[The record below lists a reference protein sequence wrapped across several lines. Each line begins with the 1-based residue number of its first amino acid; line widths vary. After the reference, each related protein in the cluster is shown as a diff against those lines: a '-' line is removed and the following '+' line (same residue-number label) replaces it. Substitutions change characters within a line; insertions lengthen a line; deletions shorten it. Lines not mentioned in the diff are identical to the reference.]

1 MSTATRITSYQE
13 GCIERVKRA
22 KGPDVWVFRWR
33 EVNEDGRRVQRKQVI
48 GGLDRYPTKSD
59 AKRAVENLRAE
70 INARHRRI
78 GVTTVA
84 EAWGHFENC
93 ELRDPEVDRCQSTID
108 NYLVLFKAHIIPR
121 WGNTPL
127 DEVEAVDVE
136 RWLRGLK
143 STFRPGSNST
153 LPKTEPRPLAPAS
166 KAKIKSRMYS
176 LYEHARRHKL
186 CDVNPIE
193 TVRQGAKRVNKPAV
207 LTLEE
212 IRTMMLEIPHPA
224 IRLAVLVAGVTG
236 LRRSEVRGLKWR
248 DIDFETHWIK
258 PTQDVVRKHVTSLK
272 TRASG
277 EAIPIPEALSEAFR
291 AWRKESLYPCDE
303 DWVFASPA
311 GAGRSP
317 YWFDSALAR
326 RLRPAAKRAG
336 ITKKIGWHTFR
347 RSLATLLTSKKETV
361 KVVQELLRHA
371 DPRITMELYAQG
383 EEQAKRAAQE
393 HVSGL
398 FLMEKKAS

>member
-212 IRTMMLEIPHPA
+212 IRTMMLEIGGPGRDRTDDLFHAMEARSQTAPQA
-224 IRLAVLVAGVTG
+224 HVLRMQLFYSLCWGGIRQCAA
-236 LRRSEVRGLKWR
+236 
-248 DIDFETHWIK
+248 
-258 PTQDVVRKHVTSLK
+258 P
-272 TRASG
+272 
-277 EAIPIPEALSEAFR
+277 
-291 AWRKESLYPCDE
+291 
-303 DWVFASPA
+303 
-311 GAGRSP
+311 
-317 YWFDSALAR
+317 ALASIVD
-326 RLRPAAKRAG
+326 RPVTITARPSAKRASRLVN
-336 ITKKIGWHTFR
+336 I
-347 RSLATLLTSKKETV
+347 SAP
-361 KVVQELLRHA
+361 A
-371 DPRITMELYAQG
+371 AA
-383 EEQAKRAAQE
+383 AK
-393 HVSGL
+393 G
-398 FLMEKKAS
+398 